1 MSKELITAQMNVKDN
16 LVGVMRV
23 GDIDYISL
31 TDLAKFKNDK
41 YPANVI
47 IHWLSN
53 KDTALYVGLW
63 EELNNENFNL
73 TEYREIKIN
82 EIGTSSY
89 TMSPKQW
96 IQRTNAIGLISK
108 GGKYSFGTYAHPDLA
123 FEFASWLSVEF
134 KLYLIRE
141 FERLKKNESY
151 QNKIDWSVRRELAKT
166 NYRIHTD
173 SIKENII
180 PILTEKQKLYV
191 YANEADI
198 LNVALFGMTAKEW
211 KDKNPTLDGNMR
223 DYANIL
229 QLVILS
235 NLENL
240 NSEMIAEGIEQKI
253 RLERLNNIA
262 KKQYSILHDSKGIKK
277 IETLDDNTNTKLLS

>member
-1 MSKELITAQMNVKDN
+1 
-16 LVGVMRV
+16 MRV
-23 GDIDYISL
+23 GDVDYISL

-41 YPANVI
+41 NPANVI

-63 EELNNENFNL
+63 EELNNENFNF
-73 TEYREIKIN
+73 TTFREIKIN

-108 GGKYSFGTYAHPDLA
+108 GGKYSIGTYAHPDLA

-141 FERLKKNESY
+141 YERLKQNESY
-151 QNKIDWSVRRELAKT
+151 QKKINWSVRRELAKT
-166 NYRIHTD
+166 NYKIHTD
-173 SIKENII
+173 SIKENLV
-180 PILTEKQKLYV
+180 PTLTEKQKQYV
-191 YANEADI
+191 YANEADV

-211 KDKNPTLDGNMR
+211 RDNNPDLDGNMR

-240 NSEMIAEGIEQKI
+240 NAEMIKQGFEQK
-253 RLERLNNIA
+253 ERLQRLNEIA
-262 KKQYSILHDSKGIKK
+262 KNQYTILQGNKSIKK
-277 IETLDDNTNTKLLS
+277 IEKLENKKLEA

>member
-1 MSKELITAQMNVKDN
+1 MKVKDN
-16 LVGVMRV
+16 LVSVIRIGNV
-23 GDIDYISL
+23 DYISL
-31 TDLAKFKNDK
+31 TDLARYKNPIEPKD
-41 YPANVI
+41 VI
-47 IHWLSN
+47 KNWLRSKTN
-53 KDTALYVGLW
+53 IEFLALW
-63 EELNNENFNL
+63 EQMHNPDLKGV
-73 TEYREIKIN
+73 EIDTFKS
-82 EIGTSSY
+82 EAGSHY
-89 TMSPKQW
+89 FTMSPQRW
-96 IQRTNAIGLISK
+96 IKATNAIGIISK
-108 GGKYSFGTYAHPDLA
+108 SGNNGGTYAHPDIA
-123 FEFASWLSVEF
+123 FEFASWISPEF
-134 KLYLIRE
+134 NLYLITE
-141 FERLKKNESY
+141 FERLKQNESY

-180 PILTEKQKLYV
+180 PTLTEKQKLYA

-240 NSEMIAEGIEQKI
+240 NSEMIAQGISQNV
-253 RLERLNNIA
+253 RLEKLNAIA
-262 KKQYSILHDSKGIKK
+262 KKQYNILQDSKGIRK
-277 IETLDDNTNTKLLS
+277 IEMIDNTINTKLLS

>member
-1 MSKELITAQMNVKDN
+1 M
-16 LVGVMRV
+16 
-23 GDIDYISL
+23 
-31 TDLAKFKNDK
+31 
-41 YPANVI
+41 
-47 IHWLSN
+47 
-53 KDTALYVGLW
+53 
-63 EELNNENFNL
+63 
-73 TEYREIKIN
+73 
-82 EIGTSSY
+82 
-89 TMSPKQW
+89 
-96 IQRTNAIGLISK
+96 ISK
-108 GGKYSFGTYAHPDLA
+108 GGKYSIGTYAHPDLA

-151 QNKIDWSVRRELAKT
+151 QNKIEWSVRRELAKT

-173 SIKENII
+173 SIKEN
-180 PILTEKQKLYV
+180 LVHTLSEKQKQYV

-211 KDKNPTLDGNMR
+211 KNNNPTLDSNMR

-240 NSEMIAEGIEQKI
+240 NAEMMEQGLEQSK
-253 RLERLNNIA
+253 RLERLNTIA
-262 KKQYSILHDSKGIKK
+262 KKQYNILQNNNNIKEIEDLENKEK
-277 IETLDDNTNTKLLS
+277 ILL

>member
-1 MSKELITAQMNVKDN
+1 MSKELITTQMNVNNK
-16 LVGVMRV
+16 LVRVMRV
-23 GDIDYISL
+23 DNVDYISL
-31 TDLAKFKNDK
+31 TDLAKYQNEND
-41 YPANVI
+41 PSGVI
-47 IHWLSN
+47 RNWMSN
-53 KDTALYVGLW
+53 KNSFDFYNLW
-63 EELNNENFNL
+63 EELHNENFNSV
-73 TEYREIKIN
+73 ESHRIKIDEVGYN
-82 EIGTSSY
+82 RF
-89 TMSPKQW
+89 TMTPNRWKKEF
-96 IQRTNAIGLISK
+96 NAIGIIPSS
-108 GGKYSFGTYAHPDLA
+108 GKYSIGTFAHPDIA
-123 FEFASWLSVEF
+123 FEFASWLNVEF
-134 KLYLIRE
+134 KLYLITE
-141 FERLKKNESY
+141 FERLKQNESY

-211 KDKNPTLDGNMR
+211 KDKNPTLDDNMR

-240 NSEMIAEGIEQKI
+240 NSEMIAQGIEQKT
-253 RLERLNNIA
+253 RLERLNEIA
-262 KKQYSILHDSKGIKK
+262 KKQYNILQDSKEIKK
-277 IETLDDNTNTKLLS
+277 LEGLDNNYYIK

>member
-1 MSKELITAQMNVKDN
+1 M
-16 LVGVMRV
+16 
-23 GDIDYISL
+23 
-31 TDLAKFKNDK
+31 
-41 YPANVI
+41 
-47 IHWLSN
+47 
-53 KDTALYVGLW
+53 
-63 EELNNENFNL
+63 
-73 TEYREIKIN
+73 
-82 EIGTSSY
+82 
-89 TMSPKQW
+89 
-96 IQRTNAIGLISK
+96 ISK
-108 GGKYSFGTYAHPDLA
+108 GGKYSIGTYVHPDLA

-151 QNKIDWSVRRELAKT
+151 QNKIEWSVRRELAKT

-173 SIKENII
+173 SIKENLV
-180 PILTEKQKLYV
+180 PTLSEKQKQYV

-211 KDKNPTLDGNMR
+211 KNNNPTLDGNMR

-240 NSEMIAEGIEQKI
+240 NAEMMEQGLEQSK
-253 RLERLNNIA
+253 RLEKLNTIA
-262 KKQYSILHDSKGIKK
+262 KKQYNILQNNNNIKE
-277 IETLDDNTNTKLLS
+277 IEDLENKEKLLL